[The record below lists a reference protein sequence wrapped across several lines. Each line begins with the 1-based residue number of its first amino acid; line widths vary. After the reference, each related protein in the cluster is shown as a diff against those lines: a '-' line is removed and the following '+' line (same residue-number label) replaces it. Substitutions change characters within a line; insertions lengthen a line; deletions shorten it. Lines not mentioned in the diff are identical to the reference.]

1 MKRKLP
7 QILEG
12 EILHSSN
19 HSLNYL
25 APTNSNV
32 RYVLVCESM
41 EDDPRNHIIFT
52 KHLQKQNT
60 LQHLKTILIKLT
72 RLYHYH
78 ENEKY
83 ITFT

>member
-12 EILHSSN
+12 EILHSPN

-52 KHLQKQNT
+52 KQT
-60 LQHLKTILIKLT
+60 LQNHVDRMSQIAFHITT
-72 RLYHYH
+72 YHYH
-78 ENEKY
+78 EDEKHV
-83 ITFT
+83 TFP